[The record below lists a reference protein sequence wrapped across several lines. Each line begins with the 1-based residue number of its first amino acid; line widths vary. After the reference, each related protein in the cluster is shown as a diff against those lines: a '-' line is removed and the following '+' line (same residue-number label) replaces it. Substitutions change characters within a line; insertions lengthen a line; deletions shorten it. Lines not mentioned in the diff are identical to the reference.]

1 MNHELPRTVKIATVW
16 LLLGVIV
23 FLCVQTWLAQ
33 RQRPQLMASAAAIEI
48 RLSPDGHYHWPGT
61 VNGIAVDFLVDTGA
75 TSTAVPLALA
85 EQAGLRAEGQMDSS
99 TANGPVRA
107 DVARA
112 DLFLDGGVFAQ
123 RLRVSVLPALEAP
136 LLGMDVLSRLHW
148 SQQGSVLRIEA
159 VR

>member
-1 MNHELPRTVKIATVW
+1 MNHELPRTLKIATVW

-23 FLCVQTWLAQ
+23 FLGVQTWLAQ
-33 RQRPQLMASAAAIEI
+33 RQRPQLTASAVAIEI
-48 RLSPDGHYHWPGT
+48 RLSPDGHYRWPGT
-61 VNGIAVDFLVDTGA
+61 VNGIAVEFLVDTGA
-75 TSTAVPLALA
+75 TSTALPLALA
-85 EQAGLRAEGQMDSS
+85 EQAGLQTEGQMSSS
-99 TANGPVRA
+99 TANGPVQA
-107 DVARA
+107 GVARA